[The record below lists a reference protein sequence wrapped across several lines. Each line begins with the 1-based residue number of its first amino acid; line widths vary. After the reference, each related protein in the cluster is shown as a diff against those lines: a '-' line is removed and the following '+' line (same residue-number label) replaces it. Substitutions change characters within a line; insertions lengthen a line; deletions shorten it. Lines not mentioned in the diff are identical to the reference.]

1 MSFMKIDLKNEKP
14 LYLQLVDVVKQKV
27 FSNDWQQGM
36 KIPSENEL
44 AKEFKLS
51 VGTVKKAL
59 GVLGQE
65 GILFRRQ
72 GQGTFIASPDF
83 SKSFIRFFRYGQTD
97 GEPSEIPGSR
107 ILAVDV
113 ITAGKEI
120 SGLLHLEADD
130 EVIKMKRVRTLHDIP
145 FAAEELYLP
154 YERFKGI
161 EEMYLEDKLLY
172 PIYSNEFRTPVV
184 WVDEFLQ
191 PDIAGDET
199 AKLLGIEE
207 STPVICIE
215 RIAHSYGDIPI
226 ELRRT
231 VGRGDNFRYHIVVR

>member
-1 MSFMKIDLKNEKP
+1 MSLPNIDIANEKP
-14 LYLQLVDVVKQKV
+14 LYLQLVDVIKGRV
-27 FSNDWQQGM
+27 FSNSWRQGM

-44 AKEFKLS
+44 AKEFNLS

-59 GVLGQE
+59 DVLRQE

-97 GEPSEIPGSR
+97 GEPSEVPGCR
-107 ILAVDV
+107 ILSVDI
-113 ITAGKEI
+113 ITAGNKIAEI
-120 SGLLHLEADD
+120 LHLKVDD
-130 EVIKMKRVRTLHDIP
+130 KVVKMKRVRSLQDIP
-145 FAAEELYLP
+145 FAVEDLYLP

-161 EEMYLEDKLLY
+161 EKTSLDNKLLY
-172 PIYSNEFRTPVV
+172 PIYSDAFSTPIV
-184 WVDEFLQ
+184 WVDEYLQ
-191 PDIAGDET
+191 PDIPDVET
-199 AKLLGIEE
+199 AKLLGIEK

-215 RIAHSYGDIPI
+215 RIAHSYEDVPV
-226 ELRRT
+226 EWRHT

>member
-1 MSFMKIDLKNEKP
+1 MSLPNIDFKNEKP

-27 FSNDWQQGM
+27 FSNSWQQGM

-44 AKEFKLS
+44 AKEFNLS

-83 SKSFIRFFRYGQTD
+83 SKSFIRFFRYGQTN
-97 GEPSEIPGSR
+97 GAPSEVPGCR
-107 ILAVDV
+107 ILAVEV
-113 ITAGKEI
+113 KTAGNKIAER
-120 SGLLHLEADD
+120 LHLQADD
-130 EVIKMKRVRTLHDIP
+130 EVVKMKRVRTLQDIP
-145 FAAEELYLP
+145 FAAEDLYLP

-161 EEMYLEDKLLY
+161 EKMSLENKLLY
-172 PIYSNEFRTPVV
+172 PIYSEEFSTPVV
-184 WVDEFLQ
+184 WVDEYLQ
-191 PDIAGDET
+191 PDIPDDET
-199 AKLLGIEE
+199 AKLLGIGKT
-207 STPVICIE
+207 TPIICIE
-215 RIAHSYGDIPI
+215 RIAHSYRDVPV
-226 ELRRT
+226 ELRHT

>member
-1 MSFMKIDLKNEKP
+1 MSLPNIDFKNEKP

-27 FSNDWQQGM
+27 FSNSWKQGM

-44 AKEFKLS
+44 AKEFNLS

-83 SKSFIRFFRYGQTD
+83 SKSFIRFFRYGQTN
-97 GEPSEIPGSR
+97 GEPSEVPGCR
-107 ILAVDV
+107 ILAVEV
-113 ITAGKEI
+113 KTAGNKIAE
-120 SGLLHLEADD
+120 LLHLQADD
-130 EVIKMKRVRTLHDIP
+130 EVVKMKRVRTLQDIP
-145 FAAEELYLP
+145 FAAEDLYLP

-161 EEMYLEDKLLY
+161 EKMSLENKLLY
-172 PIYSNEFRTPVV
+172 PIYSDEFSTPVV
-184 WVDEFLQ
+184 WVDEYLQ
-191 PDIAGDET
+191 PDIPDDET
-199 AKLLGIEE
+199 AKLLGIEKT
-207 STPVICIE
+207 TPIICIE
-215 RIAHSYGDIPI
+215 RIAHSYRDVPV
-226 ELRRT
+226 ELRHT